1 MAKQTMTVNVEGM
14 SCQHCVHAVKG
25 AVVALK
31 GVDAVEVSLEKKLVT
46 LSFDPALVGLPAVKT
61 AIEDEGYTV
70 VGA

>member
-1 MAKQTMTVNVEGM
+1 MARQTMTVNVEGM
-14 SCQHCVHAVKG
+14 SCQHCVHAVKD
-25 AVVALK
+25 AVGALK

-46 LSFDPALVGLPAVKT
+46 LSFDPALVGLPAVKG